1 MDKKQSLK
9 KPLNEHSKIDKA
21 IAVLSGKGGVGKSM
35 FTGLLSSEMR
45 RRGHSVGVLD
55 ADILGPSIPKIFG
68 ADETVFQ
75 TEKGIRPIKTSSGL
89 ELMSVNLILESP
101 TDPVLWRAPVVG
113 NMLTTFWS
121 DVYWG
126 EKDYL
131 FVDMPPGTGDVALTV
146 FQTMDIDG
154 IVIVTSPQDLVSM
167 IVEKALNMAKM
178 MGIPVVGIVENMSYF
193 VAPDTGVRYDIFG
206 KSKTEAIAKERGI
219 PFLGALP
226 IDPKLAEA
234 ADGGSI
240 EYYQNDALQAVG
252 DALEAFEKRQ
262 K

>member
-1 MDKKQSLK
+1 MEKKQTLK
-9 KPLNEHSKIDKA
+9 KPLNEHSKIKHT

-35 FTGLLSSEMR
+35 VTGLMASEMR
-45 RRGHSVGVLD
+45 WRGHSVGVLD

-68 ADETVFQ
+68 ADEQVFQ
-75 TEKGIRPIKTSSGL
+75 TEKGIRPIKTSTGIDV
-89 ELMSVNLILESP
+89 MSVNLILDNP

-146 FQTMDIDG
+146 FQTMSVDG
-154 IVIVTSPQDLVSM
+154 IIIVTSPQDLVAM
-167 IVEKALNMAKM
+167 IVEKALKMAKM
-178 MGIPVVGIVENMSYF
+178 MGIPVVGIVENMQYF
-193 VAPDTGVRYDIFG
+193 IAPDTGVRYDIFG
-206 KSKTEAIAKERGI
+206 ESKTKAIAEEKGI
-219 PFLGALP
+219 PYLGGLP

-234 ADGGSI
+234 ADQSSI
-240 EYYQNDALQAVG
+240 EFYENEGLKAIG
-252 DALEAFEKRQ
+252 DKVEKF